1 LFKELFK
8 RSNNKGP
15 PEERFF
21 SSIYGYSDIKK
32 LLMRAIVSREHI
44 SIMLCGPPASSKTVF
59 LMEMMK
65 GLDSTC
71 YIDCTNTT
79 GARLVD
85 KLFNSDIRYLFL
97 DEVEKMPKKDQ
108 NVLLNVIE
116 TGMLVET
123 KVSKTRNKQ
132 MKNLKVFATTN
143 NVDALSQP
151 LRSRFME
158 FHLPEYTFEQF
169 SEIARRLLSKRYRHS
184 NQVANEIAEAVW
196 NEMNSKDIR
205 NVLSIGKLVHTIED
219 VSWLVQ
225 TFDKYGRIPGP
236 VDNSYGDAV

>member
-8 RSNNKGP
+8 RSNSKVP

-21 SSIYGYSDIKK
+21 SPIHGYSDIKK
-32 LLMRAIVSREHI
+32 LLMRAIVSKD
-44 SIMLCGPPASSKTVF
+44 SVNLLLAGPPASSKTVF

-65 GLDSTC
+65 GLDNTC

-79 GARLVD
+79 GAGLVD
-85 KLFNSDIRYLFL
+85 KLFSNNIQYLLL
-97 DEVEKMPKKDQ
+97 DELEKMSKKNQ

-123 KVSKTRNKQ
+123 KISKTRSKQ

-143 NVDALSQP
+143 NVDALSTP

-158 FHLPEYTFEQF
+158 FHLPEYTLEQF
-169 SEIARRLLSKRYRHS
+169 SEIARRLLSKRFGHS
-184 NQVANEIAEAVW
+184 IQVADKISSAVW

-205 NVLSIGKLVHTIED
+205 NVLAIGKLVHSIDD

-225 TFDKYGRIPGP
+225 TYKKYGRIP
-236 VDNSYGDAV
+236 DISNGDID